1 MAKSA
6 RSKSKIA
13 ARNARRYTLGTD
25 YQVTHAARLNHVASR
40 LATRL
45 NAPKEGEEDAAE
57 EESKMEE
64 ERPAAPAPAPAT
76 AAAPLSTAR
85 RGDSSRKRWRRKQK
99 RR

>member
-13 ARNARRYTLGTD
+13 ARNARWYTLGTD

-40 LATRL
+40 LASRL
-45 NAPKEGEEDAAE
+45 NTPKEGAEEEEDVPEAG
-57 EESKMEE
+57 ESKMEE
-64 ERPAAPAPAPAT
+64 ERPAAPAPAARM
-76 AAAPLSTAR
+76 STAR
-85 RGDSSRKRWRRKQK
+85 RSDSSRKRWRNKQK

>member
-25 YQVTHAARLNHVASR
+25 YQVTNAARLNLVASR
-40 LATRL
+40 LAARM
-45 NAPKEGEEDAAE
+45 NAPKEGDEDAAE
-57 EESKMEE
+57 EENKMEE
-64 ERPAAPAPAPAT
+64 ERPAAPTAAT
-76 AAAPLSTAR
+76 APPPSTAR
-85 RGDSSRKRWRRKQK
+85 RSDSSRRRWRRKQK